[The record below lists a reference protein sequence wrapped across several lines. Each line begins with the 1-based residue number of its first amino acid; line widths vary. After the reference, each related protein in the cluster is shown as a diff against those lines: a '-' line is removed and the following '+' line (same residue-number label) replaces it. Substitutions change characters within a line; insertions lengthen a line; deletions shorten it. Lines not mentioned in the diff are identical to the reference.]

1 LSSYTQDVRLVARG
15 DIEYILKEY
24 QSENKNNSWSN
35 TMVNTTSFDKTKLD
49 KLETESDK
57 LNATANITIELSN
70 QVSSYLGL

>member
-1 LSSYTQDVRLVARG
+1 LVTRC
-15 DIEYILKEY
+15 DIEYILQEY

-57 LNATANITIELSN
+57 LNATVNITIELSN
-70 QVSSYLGL
+70 QVISYLGL